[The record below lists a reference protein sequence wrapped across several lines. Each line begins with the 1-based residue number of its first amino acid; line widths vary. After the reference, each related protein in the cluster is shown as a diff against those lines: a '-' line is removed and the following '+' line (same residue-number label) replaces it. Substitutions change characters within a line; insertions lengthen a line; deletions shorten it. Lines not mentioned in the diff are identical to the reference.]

1 MAATIDMIKEK
12 INGVLAKYP
21 VIDEPLAKVATNLKT
36 EKAYIVIGILLA
48 VPVII
53 FSLVSGG
60 SLLMYDDFSSLYIFF
75 LFHAL
80 YLLYLC
86 SFCIQ

>member
-60 SLLMYDDFSSLYIFF
+60 SLLMYDVFSCLYNFF
-75 LFHAL
+75 LFYVL
-80 YLLYLC
+80 YQPFFCL
-86 SFCIQ
+86 FCIQ